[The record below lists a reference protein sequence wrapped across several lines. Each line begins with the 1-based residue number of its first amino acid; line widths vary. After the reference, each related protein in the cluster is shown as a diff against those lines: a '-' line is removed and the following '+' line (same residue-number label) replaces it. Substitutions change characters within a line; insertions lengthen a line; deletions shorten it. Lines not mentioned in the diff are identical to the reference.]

1 MEDDFDRYF
10 FNVLNK
16 MMSAL
21 SSGAMGIKISISPD
35 GNVRI
40 DNITPRRKVYVPF
53 EVVDAGEEYLL
64 TLDLRRFPLRA
75 VNLKVSPDGVN
86 VITPHGERF
95 IYFQEEV
102 NPETVS
108 YEVKNGVVELTVKK
122 GKGEKEKIIR
132 FPQ

>member
-10 FNVLNK
+10 FNVLNR

-21 SSGAMGIKISISPD
+21 SSGVMGIKISISPD

-40 DNITPRRKVYVPF
+40 DNFPIKRKIYVPF

-108 YEVKNGVVELTVKK
+108 YEIKNGVVELTVKK